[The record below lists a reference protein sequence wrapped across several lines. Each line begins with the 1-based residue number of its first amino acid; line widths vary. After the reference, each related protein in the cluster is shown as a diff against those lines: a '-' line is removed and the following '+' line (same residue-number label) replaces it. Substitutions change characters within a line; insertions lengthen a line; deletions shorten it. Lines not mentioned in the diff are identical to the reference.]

1 MPAVCSQWRRVQISS
16 WLIAFVLASAFL
28 FPANMSASS
37 RETEQNAS
45 PQVKAGEAIFKQRC
59 LVCHNKQPGDSAP
72 FGPPNLYGKFKGPSA
87 MSTKEAVNIIA
98 HGKATMPAWGGIL
111 SKSDI
116 NNVIAY
122 LRAR

>member
-1 MPAVCSQWRRVQISS
+1 MPVICSQRRRVQI
-16 WLIAFVLASAFL
+16 LHQIAALVFASVLL
-28 FPANMSASS
+28 FPANISASS
-37 RETEQNAS
+37 GETEQSAS
-45 PQVKAGEAIFKQRC
+45 PQVKAGEAIFKKRC
-59 LVCHNKQPGDSAP
+59 LVCHNKQPGDTAP
-72 FGPPNLYGKFKGPSA
+72 FGPPNLYVAFKGPSA
-87 MSTKEAVNIIA
+87 LSTKAAANIIA